1 MTGLAAAGTL
11 PLTTALAQRPEGG
24 VEKNHLPFQK
34 TMVALP
40 VAGTPGTLSNTQH
53 ELSRHEPGRKGGAR
67 LKTSLNAYSF
77 DTSLRDGSMNLE
89 LLLDFCAGQGFD
101 GVDLTGYYFP
111 GYPAV
116 PGDEYIYRI
125 KRKAFLLGL
134 DISGT
139 GVRNDFTYTD
149 GEKRKEDVTLVK
161 NWIVSAAKLGAPV
174 IRIFAGKQDTAGYTW
189 EQVADWMVKDM
200 TECVTFGK
208 EHGVLVAVQ
217 NHNDFIKSADQAL
230 TILKMV
236 DSPWFGLILDT
247 GSFRTGDP
255 YAEIAIAA
263 PFAVNWQ
270 VKENIFVA
278 GEQVRTDLRRIV
290 KIVRASGYRGYLPI
304 ETLGPGDPKVKVPAL
319 LEELWAAL
327 REPA

>member
-1 MTGLAAAGTL
+1 MRRQFLKTVMALPAAG
-11 PLTTALAQRPEGG
+11 AL
-24 VEKNHLPFQK
+24 
-34 TMVALP
+34 
-40 VAGTPGTLSNTQH
+40 GTLSTIQH
-53 ELSRHEPGRKGGAR
+53 ALSQQKPDRKGGAR

-77 DTSLRDGSMNLE
+77 DASLKDGSMNLE

-111 GYPAV
+111 GYPEV
-116 PGDEYIYRI
+116 PDDAYVYRI

-139 GVRNDFTYTD
+139 GVRNDFTYAD
-149 GEKRKEDVTLVK
+149 GDRRKADVALVK

-189 EQVADWMVKDM
+189 EEVAGWMVKDI
-200 TECVTFGK
+200 TECVNFGRD
-208 EHGVLVAVQ
+208 HGVLVAVQ

-230 TILKMV
+230 TILRMV

-247 GSFRTGDP
+247 GSFRANDP

-263 PFAVNWQ
+263 PYAVNWQ
-270 VKENIFVA
+270 IKENIFVA
-278 GEQVRTDLRRIV
+278 GEQVRTDLRKIV
-290 KIVRASGYRGYLPI
+290 KILREAGYRGYLPI
-304 ETLGPGDPKVKVPAL
+304 ETLGPGDPKVKVPRL
-319 LEELWAAL
+319 LEELQSAL

>member
-1 MTGLAAAGTL
+1 MGTENL
-11 PLTTALAQRPEGG
+11 KSTDKEIRPLRRQL
-24 VEKNHLPFQK
+24 LK
-34 TMVALP
+34 TVMALP
-40 VAGTPGTLSNTQH
+40 VAGALGTLSNIQH
-53 ELSRHEPGRKGGAR
+53 ALSQQKPDRKAGAR

-77 DTSLRDGSMNLE
+77 DASLKDGSMNLE
-89 LLLDFCAGQGFD
+89 QLLDFCAEQGFD

-111 GYPAV
+111 GYPNV
-116 PGDEYIYRI
+116 PDDAYVYRI

-149 GEKRKEDVTLVK
+149 GDRRKADVALVK

-189 EQVADWMVKDM
+189 EHVAGWMVKDIA
-200 TECVTFGK
+200 ECVSFGR

-230 TILKMV
+230 TILRMV

-247 GSFRTGDP
+247 GSFRADDP

-263 PFAVNWQ
+263 PYAVNWQ
-270 VKENIFVA
+270 IKENIFVA
-278 GEQVRTDLRRIV
+278 GEQVRTDLKRVV
-290 KIVRASGYRGYLPI
+290 KIVRESGYRGYLPI
-304 ETLGPGDPKVKVPAL
+304 ETLGPGDPKVKVPRL
-319 LEELWAAL
+319 LEELQNAL

>member
-1 MTGLAAAGTL
+1 MRRRFLKTMMAL
-11 PLTTALAQRPEGG
+11 PLAGAL
-24 VEKNHLPFQK
+24 
-34 TMVALP
+34 
-40 VAGTPGTLSNTQH
+40 GTLSNIQH
-53 ELSRHEPGRKGGAR
+53 ALSQQKPDRKGGAR

-77 DTSLRDGSMNLE
+77 DASLKDGSMNLE
-89 LLLDFCAGQGFD
+89 LLLDFCAEQGFD

-111 GYPAV
+111 GYPEV
-116 PGDEYIYRI
+116 PDDAYVYRI

-149 GEKRKEDVTLVK
+149 GDKRKADVALVK

-174 IRIFAGKQDTAGYTW
+174 IRIFAGKQDTTGYTW
-189 EQVADWMVKDM
+189 EQVAEWMVKDI
-200 TECVTFGK
+200 TECVSFGR

-236 DSPWFGLILDT
+236 NSPWFGLILDT

-255 YAEIAIAA
+255 YREIAVAA
-263 PFAVNWQ
+263 PYAVNWQ
-270 VKENIFVA
+270 IKENIFVA
-278 GEQVRTDLRRIV
+278 GEQVRTDLRKIV
-290 KIVRASGYRGYLPI
+290 KILRDAGYRGYIPI
-304 ETLGPGDPKVKVPAL
+304 ETLGPGDPKVKVPQL
-319 LEELWAAL
+319 LEELQNAL

>member
-1 MTGLAAAGTL
+1 MRRRFLKTMMAL
-11 PLTTALAQRPEGG
+11 PLAGAL
-24 VEKNHLPFQK
+24 
-34 TMVALP
+34 
-40 VAGTPGTLSNTQH
+40 GTLSNIQH
-53 ELSRHEPGRKGGAR
+53 ALSQQKPDRKGGAR

-77 DTSLRDGSMNLE
+77 DASLKDGSMNLE
-89 LLLDFCAGQGFD
+89 LLLDFCAEQGFD

-111 GYPAV
+111 GYPEV
-116 PGDEYIYRI
+116 PDDAYVYRI

-149 GEKRKEDVTLVK
+149 GDKRKADVALVK

-174 IRIFAGKQDTAGYTW
+174 IRIFAGKQDTTGYTW
-189 EQVADWMVKDM
+189 EQVAEWMVKDI
-200 TECVTFGK
+200 TECVSFGR

-230 TILKMV
+230 TILRMV
-236 DSPWFGLILDT
+236 NSPWFGLILDT

-255 YAEIAIAA
+255 YREIAVAA
-263 PFAVNWQ
+263 PYAVNWQ
-270 VKENIFVA
+270 IKENIFVA
-278 GEQVRTDLRRIV
+278 GEQVRTDLRKIV
-290 KIVRASGYRGYLPI
+290 KILRDAGYRGYIPI
-304 ETLGPGDPKVKVPAL
+304 ETLGPGDPKVKVPQL
-319 LEELWAAL
+319 LEELQNAL

>member
-1 MTGLAAAGTL
+1 MRRRFLKTMMALPAAG
-11 PLTTALAQRPEGG
+11 AL
-24 VEKNHLPFQK
+24 
-34 TMVALP
+34 
-40 VAGTPGTLSNTQH
+40 GTLSNIQH
-53 ELSRHEPGRKGGAR
+53 ALSQQKPDRKGGAR

-77 DTSLRDGSMNLE
+77 DASLKDGSMNLE

-111 GYPAV
+111 GYPEV
-116 PGDEYIYRI
+116 PDDAYVYRI

-139 GVRNDFTYTD
+139 GVRNDFTCTD
-149 GEKRKEDVTLVK
+149 GDKRKADVALVK

-174 IRIFAGKQDTAGYTW
+174 IRVFAGKQDTTGYTW
-189 EQVADWMVKDM
+189 EQVADWMVKDL
-200 TECVTFGK
+200 TECVNFGRD
-208 EHGVLVAVQ
+208 HGVLVAVQ

-230 TILKMV
+230 TILRMV

-247 GSFRTGDP
+247 GSFRTDDP
-255 YAEIAIAA
+255 YEEIAIAA

-270 VKENIFVA
+270 VKENIFIA
-278 GEQVRTDLRRIV
+278 GEQVRTDLRKIV
-290 KIVRASGYRGYLPI
+290 KILRAAGYRGYIPI
-304 ETLGPGDPKVKVPAL
+304 ETLGPGDPKVKVPEL
-319 LEELWAAL
+319 LEELRSAL